1 MHFYVR
7 SSLCLILSIAWL
19 WFAPDLRVAAEEP
32 ADAVV
37 VSDQSDEQAPRETNE
52 RASPGRTDETL
63 DEQPPASLPSEAT
76 RFEPLEFDGIQPGS
90 STLADVHQVWGK
102 PLETRDQADASV
114 LVYEREPFKQVEVS
128 VSGDKVS
135 LIVVQLIERFAA
147 TEVANQLQLVDYDPV
162 LIYDGAEICRGQAYP
177 ERGVVLRWATIG
189 KTPEDASEAKV
200 AEVAFGCIEPRYFLL
215 RAEARFASQDRAA
228 LTDIEYVLEQDPQ
241 SSAALG
247 LKAKYLWRAR
257 RHDDAINTVASAMK
271 ADPKSPEH
279 RLLYARLLSDAGDHQ
294 QSLDETK
301 RAISLSN
308 ASAEIRARGLVQ

>member
-1 MHFYVR
+1 MCKEELAVHFRVR
-7 SSLCLILSIAWL
+7 SSFCLILSIAWL

-135 LIVVQLIERFAA
+135 LIVVKLIERFAA

-162 LIYDGAEICRGQAYP
+162 LIYDGAEICRGPAYP
-177 ERGVVLRWATIG
+177 ARGVVLRW
-189 KTPEDASEAKV
+189 
-200 AEVAFGCIEPRYFLL
+200 
-215 RAEARFASQDRAA
+215 
-228 LTDIEYVLEQDPQ
+228 
-241 SSAALG
+241 
-247 LKAKYLWRAR
+247 
-257 RHDDAINTVASAMK
+257 
-271 ADPKSPEH
+271 
-279 RLLYARLLSDAGDHQ
+279 
-294 QSLDETK
+294 
-301 RAISLSN
+301 
-308 ASAEIRARGLVQ
+308 